1 MLSKTFSKVAEMS
14 DQNCLVFDVQVF
26 EGGPGEITQANK
38 DKVTNFCKVSKAVYL
53 IFMYN
58 SITKT

>member
-1 MLSKTFSKVAEMS
+1 MS

-58 SITKT
+58 PISKT